1 MSRDF
6 PKIYAMF
13 SKQFQVGKKKKSQ
26 AIFDFLK
33 KDV

>member
-13 SKQFQVGKKKKSQ
+13 SKQFQVGKKKSQ